1 MHYTVQYIVY
11 GIMHST
17 HLLPCHTKAKFPNLK
32 TLWKATSLLH
42 SVPSSKPRLIHQELL
57 YNFTSETAKSTFR
70 IICFGAESPLQNIFS
85 ISSGCST
92 CLKQP
97 PNLFIISPQIPFDAF
112 QWAVPPCQTGLTL
125 CLSCHVKLSSSHRY
139 FFGVTVTVSLVKRQ
153 QCYLELKM
161 RNSCDVKLSLITVV
175 CAVQTPHPLT
185 DTHTQTHTHFISP
198 PCSPTQT
205 LEQV

>member
-1 MHYTVQYIVY
+1 MHYTLQCIVN

-42 SVPSSKPRLIHQELL
+42 SVPSSKPRLIHQQLL
-57 YNFTSETAKSTFR
+57 YSFTSETAKSTFR
-70 IICFGAESPLQNIFS
+70 IICFGAESPLKYIFS

-125 CLSCHVKLSSSHRY
+125 CLSCHVKLCSSHRY
-139 FFGVTVTVSLVKRQ
+139 FFGVTETVSPVKRQ
-153 QCYLELKM
+153 QCYLELQNEKQ
-161 RNSCDVKLSLITVV
+161 L
-175 CAVQTPHPLT
+175 
-185 DTHTQTHTHFISP
+185 
-198 PCSPTQT
+198 
-205 LEQV
+205 

>member
-1 MHYTVQYIVY
+1 MVFLQRLQ
-11 GIMHST
+11 SP
-17 HLLPCHTKAKFPNLK
+17 LLELFVSAQNLPWK
-32 TLWKATSLLH
+32 TLQH
-42 SVPSSKPRLIHQELL
+42 
-57 YNFTSETAKSTFR
+57 
-70 IICFGAESPLQNIFS
+70 IFS
-85 ISSGCST
+85 ISLGCST

-125 CLSCHVKLSSSHRY
+125 CLSCHAKLCSSHRY

-175 CAVQTPHPLT
+175 CAVQTPPPPNRH
-185 DTHTQTHTHFISP
+185 THTQTHTHFISP

-205 LEQV
+205 LEQVKHTW